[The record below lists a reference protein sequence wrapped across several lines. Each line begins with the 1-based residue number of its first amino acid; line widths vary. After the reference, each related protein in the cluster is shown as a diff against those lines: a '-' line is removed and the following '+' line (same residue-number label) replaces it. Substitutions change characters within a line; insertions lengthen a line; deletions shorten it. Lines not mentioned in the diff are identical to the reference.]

1 MQSEPQLRELMTVQD
16 VAARLNL
23 SDSTVYAMMRKGEIP
38 AVKIGSQWRVDPAR
52 LDSWID
58 NADQGSK

>member
-1 MQSEPQLRELMTVQD
+1 MTVQD